1 MEIVRPEDA
10 RSFLSLAGALLSRDE
25 ARNQLA
31 LGIAGT
37 ATENPDTYETARF
50 WAVTERGEPV
60 AAALR
65 TSLYD
70 LVLADPLSPAALR
83 AVLEAVAVDDPD
95 LPGVV
100 GNMPHVEEA
109 ARVLATTTGRRAER
123 TISQGVYA
131 LRRVRDGARAS
142 GAALPATQGDR
153 DLVRRWLIDFLVEA
167 VPEPMRHIDQLDRNL
182 DSRFSSRDAGFWLW
196 RDDEQPVSL
205 AGYSGRTPTGIRVGP
220 VYTPPEFRRRGY
232 AAALVAELS
241 RWLLRHGHRSV
252 FLFTDLSNPTSNRI
266 YTDVGYEQV
275 AESAVFN
282 FRRD

>member
-1 MEIVRPEDA
+1 MEIARPPDA
-10 RSFLSLAGALLSRDE
+10 GTFLEIAGPLLERDE

-31 LGIAGT
+31 LGIAGS
-37 ATENPDTYETARF
+37 ATENPDAYETARF
-50 WAVTERGEPV
+50 WAVTEREEPV

-65 TSLYD
+65 TPPYD
-70 LVLADPLSPAALR
+70 LVLADPLSPTALR

-95 LPGVV
+95 VPGVI

-109 ARVLATTTGRRAER
+109 ARVLAAATGRRAEQ

-131 LRRVRDGARAS
+131 LRWVRDGARAS
-142 GAALPATQGDR
+142 GAAIPASGGDR

-167 VPEPMRHIDQLDRNL
+167 VPEPMRHTDQVDRNL
-182 DSRFSSRDAGFWLW
+182 DTRFSSADAGFWLW
-196 RDDEQPVSL
+196 RDDERPVSL

-232 AAALVAELS
+232 ATALVAELS
-241 RWLLRHGHRSV
+241 GWLLRRGHRSV

-266 YTDVGYEQV
+266 YTDVGYERV
-275 AESAVFN
+275 ADSAVFN